1 MKQKSALLVANGE
14 ILFKE
19 SLSFLY
25 QNCDCTIAVDGGA
38 KHLFN
43 IGITPDYVIGD
54 MDSQVHLDTGDDSIR
69 ELTFESQSETDLV
82 KSLNWCNDQ
91 KFSSIDLIGVEGGRS
106 DHILGIYASIVEANI
121 SAKVKIH
128 LHDFIVYILN
138 QEESIILDVPKGKII
153 SLFALVNCSGLSI
166 KGTKWELNDVEFD
179 FATTGIHNQSL
190 TGKIEAKISKG
201 NLAIFVQR

>member
-54 MDSQVHLDTGDDSIR
+54 MDSQVHLDTADDSIQ

-82 KSLNWCNDQ
+82 KSLN
-91 KFSSIDLIGVEGGRS
+91 
-106 DHILGIYASIVEANI
+106 
-121 SAKVKIH
+121 
-128 LHDFIVYILN
+128 
-138 QEESIILDVPKGKII
+138 
-153 SLFALVNCSGLSI
+153 
-166 KGTKWELNDVEFD
+166 
-179 FATTGIHNQSL
+179 
-190 TGKIEAKISKG
+190 
-201 NLAIFVQR
+201 